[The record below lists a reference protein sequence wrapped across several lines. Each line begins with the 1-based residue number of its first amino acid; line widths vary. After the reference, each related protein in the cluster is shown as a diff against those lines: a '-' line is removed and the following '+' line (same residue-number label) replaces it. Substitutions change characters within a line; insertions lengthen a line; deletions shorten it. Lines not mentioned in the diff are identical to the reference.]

1 MKYYLDSNI
10 CIYFLKGKH
19 SELKQKILS
28 ENPNNIKIPSII
40 KAELLNGAE
49 KSQRREENLEIIT
62 NFLFPFEIIGFN
74 DAESIEY
81 SKIRSDLEKR
91 GEVIGPNDIIIAAT
105 VKANNGILVTNNTK
119 EFERVKDLRLEDWSK

>member
-10 CIYFLKGKH
+10 CIYFLKGIH
-19 SELKQKILS
+19 PELKQRILS

-40 KAELLNGAE
+40 KAELLHGAE
-49 KSQRREENLEIIT
+49 KSQRREENLKIIT

-91 GEVIGPNDIIIAAT
+91 GEVIGPNDIIVAAT
-105 VKANNGILVTNNTK
+105 VKANNGILVTNNMK
-119 EFERVKDLRLEDWSK
+119 EFERVKNLRLEDWS